1 MITYKNKGSFVVSDN
16 RSIYA
21 KGCPVD
27 ITLSQ
32 REKKLGVRYIVA
44 TFGNLKQQPMA
55 PKYYGRQAKPKR
67 YGKRIK

>member
-1 MITYKNKGSFVVSDN
+1 MGIFKDNYSFGDN

-55 PKYYGRQAKPKR
+55 PKYYGRQAKSKR